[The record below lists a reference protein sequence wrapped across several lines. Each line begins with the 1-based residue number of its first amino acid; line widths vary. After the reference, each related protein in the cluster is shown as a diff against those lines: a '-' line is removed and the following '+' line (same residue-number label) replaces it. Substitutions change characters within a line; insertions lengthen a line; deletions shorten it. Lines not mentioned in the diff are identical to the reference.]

1 MMSAIDENALDGNA
15 IAGALHEHLGQ
26 EMTIVRA
33 TCGHCRETFALAE
46 LVVYLRAPGAVG
58 RCRHCGSVVLV
69 VTEFRDTIRIH
80 WNRFALAEPPAA

>member
-26 EMTIVRA
+26 EMTTVRA
-33 TCGHCRETFALAE
+33 TCGHCGQTFALAE

-58 RCRHCGSVVLV
+58 RCRHCESVVLV
-69 VTEFRDTIRIH
+69 ITEFRDTIRIH